1 MMAFGLIAL
10 IAGAA
15 SALMFASII
24 SGALISL
31 VLFYLAPLPLMV
43 AAIGWGPLC
52 ASLGGIAA
60 AIGLGALFGLPYCIA
75 FAVTVAL
82 PAWWLGHLVLL
93 GRQVGSVAP
102 DATAVEPPAKPEIE
116 WYPVGRILLWIA
128 GFAVLTTIAALL
140 TLGTDAETITGT
152 LRRGLMRLLRA
163 TDPQTSSEASQFV
176 DALVRI
182 APAAATIIAMMTLTL
197 NLWLSAKVTATS
209 GRLRRPWPDL
219 MTAELPPMT
228 LVALC
233 IALALCFTGGL
244 LAIVAQIATA
254 ALMMGYA
261 LTGFAVLHTLTLAL
275 KSRTFWLGS
284 TYAVVVVFGWPVIA
298 MVILGL
304 ADAVFGFRE
313 RFLRSR
319 QPPPL
324 PTP

>member
-1 MMAFGLIAL
+1 MMVFGLIAL

-15 SALMFASII
+15 SALMFASIV

-43 AAIGWGPLC
+43 AAIGWGPFY

-60 AIGLGALFGLPYCIA
+60 AVGLGAIFGLPYCIA
-75 FAVTVAL
+75 FAVTIAL

-93 GRQVGSVAP
+93 GRHVAGVTP
-102 DATAVEPPAKPEIE
+102 AVDVAAPAEPEIE
-116 WYPVGRILLWIA
+116 WYPVGRIMLWIA
-128 GFAVLTTIAALL
+128 GFAVLTTLAALL
-140 TLGTDAETITGT
+140 TLGTDADTITAT
-152 LRRGLMRLLRA
+152 LHRGLMRILRA
-163 TDPQTSSEASQFV
+163 SDPQATGEADQFI

-182 APAAATIIAMMTLTL
+182 APAAAAIVSMMTLTL

-219 MTAELPPMT
+219 KTAELPAMT
-228 LVALC
+228 LAVLC
-233 IALALCFTGGL
+233 IALAFCFTGGL
-244 LAIVAQIATA
+244 LAIVAQITTA
-254 ALMMGYA
+254 ALMMAYA

-313 RFLRSR
+313 RFLRNR

-324 PTP
+324 PIS

>member
-1 MMAFGLIAL
+1 MMVFGLIAL

-15 SALMFASII
+15 SALMFASIV

-43 AAIGWGPLC
+43 AAIGWGPLY
-52 ASLGGIAA
+52 ASFGGIAA
-60 AIGLGALFGLPYCIA
+60 AVGLGAIFGLPYCIA
-75 FAVTVAL
+75 FAVTIAL

-93 GRQVGSVAP
+93 GRHVAGVTP
-102 DATAVEPPAKPEIE
+102 AVDVAAPAEPEIE

-128 GFAVLTTIAALL
+128 GFAVLTTLAALL
-140 TLGTDAETITGT
+140 TLGTDADTITAT
-152 LRRGLMRLLRA
+152 LHRGLMRILRA
-163 TDPQTSSEASQFV
+163 TDPQATGEADQFI

-182 APAAATIIAMMTLTL
+182 APAAAAIVSMMTLTL

-219 MTAELPPMT
+219 KTAELPAMT
-228 LVALC
+228 LAVLC
-233 IALALCFTGGL
+233 IALAFCFTGGL
-244 LAIVAQIATA
+244 LAIVAQITTA
-254 ALMMGYA
+254 ALMMAYA

-313 RFLRSR
+313 RFLRNR

-324 PTP
+324 PIS

>member
-1 MMAFGLIAL
+1 MMVFGLVSL

-15 SALMFASII
+15 SALMFASIV

-43 AAIGWGPLC
+43 AAIGWGPLY

-60 AIGLGALFGLPYCIA
+60 AAGLGAIFGLPYCLA

-93 GRQVGSVAP
+93 GRHGANMTPVE
-102 DATAVEPPAKPEIE
+102 ATAPPAESEIE
-116 WYPVGRILLWIA
+116 WYPVGRILLWTA
-128 GFAVLTTIAALL
+128 GFAMLTTITALL
-140 TLGTDAETITGT
+140 TLGSDADTITST
-152 LRRGLMRLLRA
+152 LRRGLMRILRA
-163 TDPQTSSEASQFV
+163 TDPRASGEADQFI
-176 DALVRI
+176 DALVLI
-182 APAAATIIAMMTLTL
+182 APAAAAIVSMMTLTL

-219 MTAELPPMT
+219 KTAALPPMT
-228 LVALC
+228 PAVLC
-233 IALALCFTGGL
+233 VALALCFTGGL
-244 LAIVAQIATA
+244 LAIAAQIATA
-254 ALMMGYA
+254 ALMMAYA

-275 KSRTFWLGS
+275 KSRAFWLS
-284 TYAVVVVFGWPVIA
+284 AAYVAIVVFGWPVIA

-313 RFLRSR
+313 RFLRNR

-324 PTP
+324 PTS